1 MLRILHTADWHLGF
15 LSGQLEEADA
25 RKLARARLQVLDK
38 VLGVADQFAV
48 DAVLCAGDLFDDPS
62 PTEEL
67 WRGLARKLERQTRP
81 IVLLPGN
88 HDPLTPT
95 SVWAPGH
102 PFRQALPANVHVV
115 DRDGFSL
122 SIAGD
127 AAVVLATPCRSR
139 AGERDPA
146 LALPAREPG
155 DRRARIGLVHGSTF
169 DAPDHATNFPIARDA
184 GQRRGL
190 DYLAVGDT
198 HAFRDATPDGPCP
211 TVYPGA
217 PEPTGFKER
226 GGGTVALVTFHPG
239 ARPEVKPIPVASWTW
254 REETVR
260 DLDALR
266 RLLGEELARTV
277 LRLVLD
283 LEVSLPERDELEALL
298 ARLASSG
305 ATHGQAGALRLVRKR
320 VALRVGA
327 DAFPPDLSPAL
338 AAAVA
343 ELDRQAKA
351 APGPDGVGAES
362 QPEVARRALLH
373 LHRLV
378 REEA

>member
-1 MLRILHTADWHLGF
+1 MLRILHTADWHLGHV
-15 LSGQLEEADA
+15 SGQLEEADA

-48 DAVLCAGDLFDDPS
+48 DAVVCAGDLFDDPT
-62 PTEEL
+62 PADEL
-67 WRGLARKLERQTRP
+67 WRGLAKKLERQTRP
-81 IVLLPGN
+81 VVLLPGN
-88 HDPLTPT
+88 NDPLTPT

-102 PFRQALPANVHVV
+102 PFRQALPASVHVV
-115 DRDGFSL
+115 DKDGFAL
-122 SIAGD
+122 SIASD

-155 DRRARIGLVHGSTF
+155 DRRVRIGLVHGSTF

-184 GQRRGL
+184 GLRRGL

-198 HAFRDATPDGPCP
+198 HAFRDATPDSPCP
-211 TVYPGA
+211 TVYPGS
-217 PEPTGFKER
+217 PEPTGFKEK

-239 ARPEVKPIPVASWTW
+239 ARPEVRPIPVASWTW

-260 DLDALR
+260 DLDGLR

-298 ARLASSG
+298 LRLSSSG

-320 VALRVGA
+320 VALRIGA
-327 DAFPPDLSPAL
+327 DAFPEDLSPAL
-338 AAAVA
+338 TATVA
-343 ELDRQAKA
+343 ELERQAKA
-351 APGPDGVGAES
+351 TPEPGGVD
-362 QPEVARRALLH
+362 PEVARRALLH

>member
-1 MLRILHTADWHLGF
+1 MLRILHTADWHLGH

-38 VLGVADQFAV
+38 VLGVADQHAV
-48 DAVLCAGDLFDDPS
+48 DAVLCAGDLFDDPC
-62 PTEEL
+62 PAEEW

-81 IVLLPGN
+81 VVLLPGN

-102 PFRQALPANVHVV
+102 PFRQALPPTVHVV
-115 DRDGFSL
+115 DREGFEL
-122 SIAGD
+122 RLGE

-146 LALPAREPG
+146 LALPAREAG
-155 DRRARIGLVHGSTF
+155 DRRVRLGLVHGSTF

-184 GQRRGL
+184 GARRGL

-211 TVYPGA
+211 TVYPGS
-217 PEPTGFKER
+217 PEPTGFKEQ
-226 GGGTVALVTFHPG
+226 GGGTVALVTFRPG
-239 ARPEVKPIPVASWTW
+239 ARAEVRPVRVASWTW

-260 DLDALR
+260 DLDGLR

-298 ARLASSG
+298 VRLGSSG
-305 ATHGQAGALRLVRKR
+305 VTHGQAGALRLVRRR
-320 VALRVGA
+320 VALRLGK
-327 DAFPPDLSPAL
+327 DAFPADLSPAL
-338 AAAVA
+338 AATVA
-343 ELDRQAKA
+343 ELERQAT
-351 APGPDGVGAES
+351 APPEPGAPATS
-362 QPEVARRALLH
+362 VDPEVARRALLH